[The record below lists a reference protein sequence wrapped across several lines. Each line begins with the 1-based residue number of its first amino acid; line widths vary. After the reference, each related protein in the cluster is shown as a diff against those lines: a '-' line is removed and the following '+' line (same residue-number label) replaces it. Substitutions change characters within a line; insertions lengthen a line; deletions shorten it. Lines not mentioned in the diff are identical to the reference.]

1 MLGVVGALAVETLGY
16 GSWVS
21 ADVAA
26 IDGTTPLTYLGN
38 ELPYGLGFVTFVEV
52 VGIAFA
58 ESSRQSQTD
67 PEKRLYPG
75 GAFDPLGLSKDP
87 KEFASKKVKEV
98 KNGRCV
104 ASRGRLPPQHPCLT
118 RPVSLAML
126 AWLGFFA
133 QAWSTGEGPLANLA
147 AHIADPLHA
156 NVGSN
161 TTALPFLG

>member
-1 MLGVVGALAVETLGY
+1 MI
-16 GSWVS
+16 
-21 ADVAA
+21 AA
-26 IDGTTPLTYLGN
+26 IDGTTPLTYMGN

-58 ESSRQSQTD
+58 ESSRQSQSD

-104 ASRGRLPPQHPCLT
+104 ASGG
-118 RPVSLAML
+118 
-126 AWLGFFA
+126 WL
-133 QAWSTGEGPLANLA
+133 QRS
-147 AHIADPLHA
+147 IRC
-156 NVGSN
+156 
-161 TTALPFLG
+161 